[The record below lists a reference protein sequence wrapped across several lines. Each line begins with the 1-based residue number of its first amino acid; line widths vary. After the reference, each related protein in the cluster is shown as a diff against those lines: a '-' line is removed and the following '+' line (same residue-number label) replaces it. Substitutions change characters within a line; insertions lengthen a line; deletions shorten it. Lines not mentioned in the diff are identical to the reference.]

1 MSNTNEDHL
10 YAFWSAATELSIELG
25 RRKDGTIREESVMY
39 IIDLARS
46 SFWPRLADRA
56 TALLKEHGIAVIPTT
71 EADQ

>member
-1 MSNTNEDHL
+1 MPHTNEDHL
-10 YAFWSAATELSIELG
+10 YAFWTAAKELNVELG
-25 RRKDGTIREESVMY
+25 QRKNGTVREENVMY
-39 IIDLARS
+39 VIDLARS